1 MSPAGGR
8 GSSRLSGEW
17 GIPLSKHVEQN
28 AVWERG
34 KRSALRTWGLYLLSL
49 TAWVTAVVALA
60 VLGMVV
66 CGAVTWYDTP
76 LYRFLN
82 WVRDYIFFV
91 GMAVV
96 LLGWVV
102 ISYFFIARP
111 VRDLELLLAGAE
123 QLTRPGEEPIHL
135 PGSLKNA
142 EDQLNLAREQ
152 ALRDARAARDAE
164 QRKNDLVVYLA
175 HYLKTPLTSV
185 IGYLTLLRDEPQLSP
200 QLRARYTG
208 IALDK
213 AQRLEDL
220 INEFFDIT
228 RFSLTH
234 LELERQSVD
243 LKRTLEQMASE
254 FAPVLKEKDMDC
266 RLSLPPELSAVCD
279 PDKMARVFDNLL
291 SNAFHYGY
299 PGSTILVEGS
309 REEGAV
315 HLTFSNAG
323 PTIPPEKLS
332 RMFERFFRL
341 DTSRGTRTGNAGL
354 GLAIAKEIVEA
365 HSGTITAESAR
376 EQIRFLLTLPAS

>member
-1 MSPAGGR
+1 M
-8 GSSRLSGEW
+8 
-17 GIPLSKHVEQN
+17 
-28 AVWERG
+28 
-34 KRSALRTWGLYLLSL
+34 
-49 TAWVTAVVALA
+49 
-60 VLGMVV
+60 
-66 CGAVTWYDTP
+66 
-76 LYRFLN
+76 
-82 WVRDYIFFV
+82 
-91 GMAVV
+91 
-96 LLGWVV
+96 
-102 ISYFFIARP
+102 
-111 VRDLELLLAGAE
+111 
-123 QLTRPGEEPIHL
+123 
-135 PGSLKNA
+135 
-142 EDQLNLAREQ
+142 NLAREQ

-175 HYLKTPLTSV
+175 HDLKTPLTSV

-243 LKRTLEQMASE
+243 LRRMLEQMASE

-266 RLSLPPELSAVCD
+266 RLSLPQELSAVCD

-365 HSGTITAESAR
+365 HGGTITAESAR